1 MARVTVEDCEKVV
14 ANKFDLVVVAAQRA
28 RQIAAGDAI
37 TIDAKDEKK
46 TVVSLREIAAKTVDV
61 ESLRTAAI
69 NGFRQ
74 CLPQDDEEEDID
86 EVALEDAY
94 NPYMHLETQ
103 ALEHE
108 DVTVISDEEFEKEE
122 GYKD

>member
-1 MARVTVEDCEKVV
+1 MRKFKNGQRVYWNDP
-14 ANKFDLVVVAAQRA
+14 
-28 RQIAAGDAI
+28 AGE
-37 TIDAKDEKK
+37 TSGEY
-46 TVVSLREIAAKTVDV
+46 
-61 ESLRTAAI
+61 